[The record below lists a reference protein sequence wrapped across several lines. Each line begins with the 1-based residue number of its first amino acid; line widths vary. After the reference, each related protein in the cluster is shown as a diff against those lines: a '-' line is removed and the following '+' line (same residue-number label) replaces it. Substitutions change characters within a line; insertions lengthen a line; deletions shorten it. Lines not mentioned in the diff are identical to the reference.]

1 MKRRES
7 GFSLLELLIALAIVA
22 GVLAAASTFFIGTV
36 KQYKVQTK
44 ITESNVEGI
53 LGLELLRKDLESLG
67 YGLPWNNLPSYS
79 EASSG
84 VLNDAGAAPRAVVS
98 IDCTSLGINNGSD
111 YLVIK
116 STRVGMDNAAEK
128 WTTLRAGPVTRDWE
142 SAEENLAPGDRV
154 VVLSPGSSTTD
165 QRVLLTPV
173 GGADFGNLTSFDPD
187 DAFQTNIVYG
197 IGPMATTRFPFN
209 RADYYI
215 VDDPLYPTPRHCAP
229 ITGTLVKRVVRH
241 SDGALDNPLPLLDCV
256 ADMQVVY
263 GYKNNPSDNIVV
275 WTPDLAGLFPAGPNA
290 AADIRS
296 KLVEVRV
303 HILAQ
308 SGQRDDSY
316 TYPTT
321 AIPVGSEVGIH
332 SVDVSAHR
340 NYRWKVYT
348 IVVKPRNLAN

>member
-7 GFSLLELLIALAIVA
+7 GFSLLELMIALAIVA
-22 GVLAAASTFFIGTV
+22 GVLAAASTFFIGAV

-53 LGLELLRKDLESLG
+53 LGLELLRQDLESLG
-67 YGLPWNNLPSYS
+67 YGLAWNNLPSYS
-79 EASSG
+79 EASSV
-84 VLNDAGAAPRAVVS
+84 VLNDDGAAPRAVVS

-116 STRVGMDNAAEK
+116 STRVGMDNAAGK
-128 WTTLRAGPVTRDWE
+128 WTTLRAGAVTRDWGF
-142 SAEENLAPGDRV
+142 AEENLATGDRV
-154 VVLSPGSSTTD
+154 IVLSPGSSTTD

-173 GGADFGNLTSFDPD
+173 GGEDFGNLASFDPD

-197 IGPMATTRFPFN
+197 IGSMATTRFPFN

-215 VDDPLYPTPRHCAP
+215 VGNAVYPTPRHCAP
-229 ITGTLVKRVVRH
+229 NTGTLVKRVVRH

-256 ADMQVVY
+256 ADFQVIF
-263 GYKNNPSDNIVV
+263 GLDNNADRVV
-275 WTPDLAGLFPAGPNA
+275 DSWSMDVSAPLLSA
-290 AADIRS
+290 AELRS
-296 KLVEVRV
+296 QLVEVRI

-316 TYPTT
+316 TYPQDNVY
-321 AIPVGSEVGIH
+321 VGSEAAGRVF
-332 SVDVSAHR
+332 DVSGYR
-340 NYRWKVYT
+340 NYRWKQYT
-348 IVVKPRNLAN
+348 IVVKPRNPAK